1 MMLTDHRNLPDV
13 VRQRL
18 ANANI
23 DLDTRHRGFDIDYN
37 GKTLELRATRRVEV
51 RKAADGSPVVTGYAS
66 VYDAPYDVFGGP
78 EANGWTEIIS
88 RGASDKSI
96 REQDDVYLFFD
107 HDGLPLAATRAGTL
121 TLESDRIGL
130 YSEARVDPADP
141 LSMAIV
147 RRLERRELD
156 AMSFAF
162 KVIRQRWEDEEGR
175 EMDPMRAPVRRI
187 QEVRL
192 FDVSVVSF
200 PANPATYVQVRAG
213 VDGSLSIAEA
223 RAEWDTLRRPAA

>member
-1 MMLTDHRNLPDV
+1 MLTDHRNLPDP
-13 VRQRL
+13 VRRRL
-18 ANANI
+18 ADADI
-23 DLDTRHRGFDIDYN
+23 DLDQRHSGFDIDYK
-37 GKTLELRATRRVEV
+37 GKTLELRATPRRIEV
-51 RKAADGSPVVTGYAS
+51 RGIAEGAPEIRGYAT

-78 EANGWTEIIS
+78 PGGWTEIVA
-88 RGASDKSI
+88 RGAADKSI
-96 REQDDVYLFFD
+96 RESDDVYLFFD
-107 HDGLPLAATRAGTL
+107 HDGLPLAATKANTL
-121 TLESDRIGL
+121 ALESDRIGL

-162 KVIRQRWEDEEGR
+162 KVTRQRWEDDEGR
-175 EMDPMRAPVRRI
+175 EADPMHAPVRRI

-200 PANPATYVQVRAG
+200 PANPATYVAARGAG
-213 VDGSLSIAEA
+213 GLSIAEA
-223 RAEWDTLRRPAA
+223 RAQWDALRRPAA